1 MSGDKPIIEFTENVE
16 GQHQKPAD
24 HILVDADG
32 LVQRLPVP
40 SEDPN
45 DPLNYSWKEKASIIV
60 SCCWFCESSRILED
74 GSPGCSLLIMLS
86 A

>member
-1 MSGDKPIIEFTENVE
+1 MSGDKPTIEFTENVE

-40 SEDPN
+40 SKDPN
-45 DPLNYSWKEKASIIV
+45 GPLNYS
-60 SCCWFCESSRILED
+60 
-74 GSPGCSLLIMLS
+74 
-86 A
+86 